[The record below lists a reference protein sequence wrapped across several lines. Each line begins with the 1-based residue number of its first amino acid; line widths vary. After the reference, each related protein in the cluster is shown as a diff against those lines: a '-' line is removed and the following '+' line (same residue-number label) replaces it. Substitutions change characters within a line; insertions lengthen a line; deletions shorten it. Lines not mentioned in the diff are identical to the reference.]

1 MTCPG
6 LSRPARRALRRQQ
19 SCGRIWLAIGI
30 SLTGLC
36 LTPVAFAA
44 GVLPQ
49 GGHYVAGAGTI
60 AGQGNALIVTQ
71 PGSTRGVIDW
81 NRFSIGKANT
91 VSFDNGSGATL
102 NRVTGG
108 SPSAILGNLNATG
121 SVYVINPQGVLV
133 GPAGVISTGGR
144 FVAATLDLPDSA
156 FMTGGTLTLAGSS
169 NAKVVN
175 LGKISSSGG
184 DVFLIAHDAVVNA
197 GSVSAPNGTAEYAAG
212 QQVVL
217 YESSS
222 TRQVFVQISSNGTV
236 VDRGTTQAAQINL
249 EAADGNIYALAGS
262 GPRIRA
268 TGTAMRDGHIWLV
281 AGDGHVT
288 QQGTL
293 AATNADGRD
302 GTVDTLAN
310 TLTLKS
316 DAAVHAG
323 LWNVSTPNFTVD
335 TTTADAFVRSL
346 NAGTSIDATA
356 TGANGANGDMTV
368 ASNLAWT
375 GPASLALVAFR
386 NVSIAPTTTLKNTGS
401 GNLSLRADAASIDNG
416 GSVANHGTIDWSGS
430 TGLVSSLYDMN
441 GSYSPGTILANSA
454 WTAAPYSGLVTQVTS
469 YKLLNSLNDLQNISL
484 DLAGNYALGK
494 DIDEGNSA
502 FTTLGYSSATPF
514 TGQFD
519 GMRHTIS
526 NISPRFAAVF
536 NDIGAQGV
544 VRDVNVN
551 SKVGTT
557 VFFFDG
563 AGILAI
569 HNHGTV
575 ANVFTSGSIASSG
588 GSDSGDSFAG
598 LVATNYG
605 LIARSGSSATVTAD
619 GSVAG
624 LVLAN
629 QGTITQSYSIG
640 PVSGISSHG
649 PAGGLVGSNSGTITQ
664 SFVSGPVRS
673 VSREVG
679 GVCSG
684 CGGLG
689 NDVYWDVQTTGQPS
703 SGGNLPA
710 SNGLT
715 TAQMSTPVS
724 FAGWDFGPNGVW
736 AMPAGATHPVL
747 RWQLGP

>member
-6 LSRPARRALRRQQ
+6 LSRPARRALCRQQ
-19 SCGRIWLAIGI
+19 SRGRIWLAIGI
-30 SLTGLC
+30 ALTGLS
-36 LTPVAFAA
+36 LTSVAFAA

-60 AGQGNALIVTQ
+60 AGQGDALIVTQ

-108 SPSAILGNLNATG
+108 SPSAILGSLNATG

-133 GPAGVISTGGR
+133 GPTGVISTGGR
-144 FVAATLDLPDSA
+144 FVAATLDIPDSA

-222 TRQVFVQISSNGTV
+222 SRQVFVQISSKGTV

-262 GPRIRA
+262 GSRIRA

-293 AATNADGRD
+293 AATNADGRG

-316 DAAVHAG
+316 DAAVQAG
-323 LWNVSTPNFTVD
+323 LWNVSTPSFTVD

-356 TGANGANGDMTV
+356 TGTNGASGDMTV

-386 NVSIAPTTTLKNTGS
+386 NVSIAPATTLRNTGS
-401 GNLSLRADAASIDNG
+401 GNLSLRADAASINNNS
-416 GSVANHGTIDWSGS
+416 SVANLGTLDWSGS
-430 TGLVSSLYDMN
+430 TGLVISFYDMN

-454 WTAAPYSGLVTQVTS
+454 WTAAPYSGLVTQMTS
-469 YKLLNSLNDLQNISL
+469 YKLVNSLTDLQSISL

-494 DIDEGNSA
+494 EIDAGNSA

-519 GMRHTIS
+519 GMWHTIS
-526 NISPRFAAVF
+526 DISPRFAAVF
-536 NDIGAQGV
+536 NDIGAKGV

-569 HNHGTV
+569 YNHGTV
-575 ANVFTSGSIASSG
+575 ANVFTSGSIISESS
-588 GSDSGDSFAG
+588 DAGDSFAG
-598 LVATNYG
+598 LVGTNYG
-605 LIARSGSSATVTAD
+605 LIARSGSRATVTAD
-619 GSVAG
+619 GPTAG
-624 LVLAN
+624 LVLN
-629 QGTITQSYSIG
+629 NEGTITESYVSG

-649 PAGGLVGSNSGTITQ
+649 PTGGLVGGNGGTITQ
-664 SFVSGPVRS
+664 SFVSGPVSS

-715 TAQMSTPVS
+715 TAQMSTPAS

-736 AMPAGATHPVL
+736 AMPVGATHPVL